1 MNALYNLTIFAYSV
15 LIRIAAPF
23 NIKAKQLTL
32 GRKRAFPD
40 LEKQIKHDKPIIWVH
55 CASLGE
61 FEQGRPLI
69 EAIKTQHPEYQ
80 ILLTFFSPSGYE
92 IRKNYNLADYV
103 AYLPADTPK
112 NAKRLISMVNPE
124 KVFFVK
130 YEFWHHYITELKKQN
145 IPLYLVSA
153 IFRDNQLFFK
163 NSVSGK
169 WYRKMLF
176 GFEHLFVQDQ
186 HSVDL
191 LKSIG
196 VNNATKAG
204 DTRFDRVAAIAR
216 TGKTVPLIEKFKG
229 ANRVVVVGSSWR
241 PDEDLLVQYINQH
254 PEIKF
259 IIAPHEIKE
268 PNIERL
274 TGQLDNRWA
283 RYTKTTENEVINKQ
297 VLIIDTIGLL
307 STIYRYAEVAY
318 IGGGFGVGIHN
329 TLEAAIFN
337 IPVVFGP
344 NYNKFNEAVSMAQKG
359 IAYPITTY
367 AELEN
372 VFDRL
377 LSDPERRKKI
387 AAESAAYTSENV
399 GATQLILQKVF

>member
-1 MNALYNLTIFAYSV
+1 MNALYNLTIIAYSV

-163 NSVSGK
+163 NSVSGR

-283 RYTKTTENEVINKQ
+283 RYTKTTEDEVINKQ